1 MRSQKD
7 QLSVGNNFDC
17 VWREQKGRRPYLKHS
32 VMALVLSPRRDQV
45 ALVTPRKKVFDGR
58 FEVMLPQYRCVK
70 SVLGSTED
78 IAPSQA
84 IHLLQRDI
92 LAVPADCQ
100 QIGYSYVH
108 QGELTGGMSKH
119 TRLAYVYGLQ
129 ANEYHGVLTATQT
142 PHHQL
147 RWCGV
152 SELLALPK
160 GRQISPRKFELMMQV
175 TVAFHGMLGKSEGR
189 LLAAAHATLR
199 DLELLP
205 T

>member
-7 QLSVGNNFDC
+7 QLFVGHDFDYE
-17 VWREQKGRRPYLKHS
+17 WREQKRRRPYLKHS
-32 VMALVLSPRRDQV
+32 VMLLVLSPRRDQV
-45 ALVTPRKKVFDGR
+45 ALVTPQQKVFDGR

-100 QIGYSYVH
+100 QIGFSSVH
-108 QGELTGGMSKH
+108 KGELTDGMTRH

-129 ANEYHGVLTATQT
+129 AKEYCGVLTATQT

-152 SELLALPK
+152 SELLALPNGK
-160 GRQISPRKFELMMQV
+160 QISPRKFELMMQ
-175 TVAFHGMLGKSEGR
+175 TIVAFHAMLRKSEGK